1 MTPVATYPSL
11 RSFGSAE
18 IRRSAVAA
26 GRVGF
31 ELAKAVPGVAR
42 DRRLAGSASEAIVDA
57 FEALGPTF
65 IKTGQLIAS
74 SPGLFPSSLATA
86 CRRTLD
92 RVPPVHVDR
101 IAAVITADLG
111 APPAEL
117 FASFDPVPLSA
128 ASIAQVHACT
138 LHDGRAAV
146 VKVQRPHL
154 RGRMN
159 ADLRLLYQLARVAAC
174 SKHLRM
180 ANPVAV
186 IEDLHR
192 VTNEELDFALEA
204 DRQARFRST
213 IHAFGDN
220 IDVAVPEVHHD
231 LCGPRVICMERLYG
245 SPADHYVGDPERGE
259 HLLRTAVKAWLE
271 AVCIHGPFHG
281 DLHAGNL
288 WILDDERIAFLDFGI
303 MGDLGDEWRTLFR
316 RLLTTVML
324 DGDYHG
330 MVRDLKQ
337 IGVLDDRLG
346 TDAMAIAIE
355 AIAAPLLGSTIS
367 SVALG
372 ELLQLL
378 LTSLAQFGGVAPP
391 ELFLVAKQILYVER
405 YMARLAPNWQ
415 LARDV
420 ALLQNIVSAPP
431 RRPEPASLTHVA
443 RARVVPAG

>member
-1 MTPVATYPSL
+1 MTHVAHPSL
-11 RSFGSAE
+11 HSFGSSE

-31 ELAKAVPGVAR
+31 ELVKAVPGAAR
-42 DRRLAGSASEAIVDA
+42 DRRLSDSASEAIVDA

-74 SPGLFPSSLATA
+74 SPGLFPSSLANA

-92 RVPPVHVDR
+92 GVPPVHVDR
-101 IAAVITADLG
+101 ISAVITADLG
-111 APPAEL
+111 APPADL

-138 LHDGRAAV
+138 LHDGRSAV

-186 IEDLHR
+186 IEELHR

-213 IHAFGDN
+213 LHEFGDN
-220 IDVAVPEVHHD
+220 LDVIAPEVHRD

-245 SPADHYVGDPERGE
+245 TPTDHYIGDPERGE
-259 HLLRTAVKAWLE
+259 HLLRAAVKAWLE
-271 AVCIHGPFHG
+271 AVCIHGAFHG

-303 MGDLGDEWRTLFR
+303 MGELGDEWRRLFR
-316 RLLTTVML
+316 RLLTTVMI
-324 DGDYHG
+324 DGDYRRL
-330 MVRDLKQ
+330 VRDLKQ
-337 IGVLDDRLG
+337 IGVLDDALG
-346 TDAMAIAIE
+346 TDDAMAVAIE

-367 SVALG
+367 NIALG

-378 LTSLAQFGGVAPP
+378 LNSLAQFGALAPP

-415 LARDV
+415 LARDT
-420 ALLQNIVSAPP
+420 ALLHNIVS
-431 RRPEPASLTHVA
+431 S
-443 RARVVPAG
+443 